1 MAERSSPTRRTCER
15 AARTC
20 GRNYARVVAS
30 RGEVKVVKTT
40 VPRGHS
46 GAPLPAP
53 LGAPRTTPTCP
64 QSRRQAPAPAPEC
77 LQCGP
82 VSRPSGPVSLSA
94 ESLPTWPKQ
103 RPPRHKSCSAV
114 PYSCQSALSPRPTA
128 KLGWGRCAPKC
139 RARAGCAVTSRTR
152 ARLSVPPQAT
162 RPVGAG
168 LLRPSHSWR
177 PAAHHKG
184 AICHVSQRQPDNR
197 EMGGSVDSSSRLT
210 DDT

>member
-1 MAERSSPTRRTCER
+1 MVERSSPTRRTCER

-82 VSRPSGPVSLSA
+82 VSHPIGPVSLRTNSGKSA
-94 ESLPTWPKQ
+94 ASQQVKIQLLQAT
-103 RPPRHKSCSAV
+103 
-114 PYSCQSALSPRPTA
+114 
-128 KLGWGRCAPKC
+128 CAPKTT
-139 RARAGCAVTSRTR
+139 RRRKKALGCGHAPSRKRQILYPAPDTGSPAYLR
-152 ARLSVPPQAT
+152 SCPSATVRKCEAKRRQFGPGEERTEDYEKKKEGVRVRTCTEPEAANSLSCA
-162 RPVGAG
+162 
-168 LLRPSHSWR
+168 
-177 PAAHHKG
+177 
-184 AICHVSQRQPDNR
+184 
-197 EMGGSVDSSSRLT
+197 
-210 DDT
+210 